1 MARMQNITPH
11 IRMKLNISLNSL
23 PSDRS
28 FTMTFMNTPS
38 KNTHSLCPMS
48 HIMTVCTMKLGQ
60 IAAASFM
67 ANHEF
72 FIVAAK
78 DSFSFFFFSF
88 SFIITLSIF
97 GPGSV

>member
-1 MARMQNITPH
+1 
-11 IRMKLNISLNSL
+11 
-23 PSDRS
+23 
-28 FTMTFMNTPS
+28 
-38 KNTHSLCPMS
+38 
-48 HIMTVCTMKLGQ
+48 MTVCTMKLGH
-60 IAAASFM
+60 IAAISFM

-72 FIVAAK
+72 FIDAAK